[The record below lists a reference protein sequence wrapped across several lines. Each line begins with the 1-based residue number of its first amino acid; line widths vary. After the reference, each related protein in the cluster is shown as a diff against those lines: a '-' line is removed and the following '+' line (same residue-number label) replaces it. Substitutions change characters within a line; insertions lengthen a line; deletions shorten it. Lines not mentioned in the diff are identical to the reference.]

1 MKRKFTFF
9 IKDILESLESISN
22 FIEGLD
28 YQNFI
33 EDDKTLS
40 AVVRKIEIIGEATKN
55 IPSSVT
61 SKYINIPWSDM
72 AKMRD
77 KVIHSYFGI
86 DYQTIWNVV
95 KIRFPEMKPELEK
108 LLVELSSDDN
118 QKNLF
123 QESDLDN

>member
-61 SKYINIPWSDM
+61 SKYTSIPWSDM

-95 KIRFPEMKPELEK
+95 KIRFPEIRPELEK
-108 LLVELSSDDN
+108 LLVELSSDN
-118 QKNLF
+118 HQKNLF
-123 QESDLDN
+123 

>member
-61 SKYINIPWSDM
+61 SKYTSIPWSDM

-95 KIRFPEMKPELEK
+95 KIRFPKMKPELEK
-108 LLVELSSDDN
+108 LLVELSSDN
-118 QKNLF
+118 HQKNLF
-123 QESDLDN
+123 

>member
-9 IKDILESLESISN
+9 IKDILESINSISE
-22 FIEGLD
+22 FINDLE
-28 YQNFI
+28 YQNFVK
-33 EDDKTLS
+33 DDKTIS

-61 SKYINIPWSDM
+61 DKYTNIPWSEM

-86 DYQTIWNVV
+86 DYMTIWNVA
-95 KIRFPEMKPELEK
+95 KIRLPGMKPELERI
-108 LLVELSSDDN
+108 LIELINDDN
-118 QKNLF
+118 Q
-123 QESDLDN
+123 